1 MESLT
6 CDCSIRAAGQ
16 LLSFIVAVQV
26 LFRSRRDI
34 AREILAH
41 QPVGTQGAS
50 PQSEPPPAPC
60 QALTLR
66 HGGRDSL
73 VAPCVLVGGRKTLHA
88 RSNVASF
95 ATDGLGFPGLFPV
108 CSTAQETQPVLF
120 QFSSRCSQCSQSV
133 KIWLPSESRGHAP
146 ITGASGGE

>member
-41 QPVGTQGAS
+41 QPVGTQG
-50 PQSEPPPAPC
+50 PRPKVNRR
-60 QALTLR
+60 LR
-66 HGGRDSL
+66 R
-73 VAPCVLVGGRKTLHA
+73 
-88 RSNVASF
+88 
-95 ATDGLGFPGLFPV
+95 
-108 CSTAQETQPVLF
+108 
-120 QFSSRCSQCSQSV
+120 V
-133 KIWLPSESRGHAP
+133 KR
-146 ITGASGGE
+146 